1 MVIESATNAQNSLTI
16 EIFEPND
23 LKALITFSILKQCQ
37 TFFRGRNLS
46 NL

>member
-1 MVIESATNAQNSLTI
+1 MVIESATNAQNSEII

-23 LKALITFSILKQCQ
+23 FKALITFSILKQCQ
-37 TFFRGRNLS
+37 AFFRGRNLS